1 MQIVDNFKK
10 KIYSIVHFFNDSCKL
25 SIDYDVE
32 TEEDIII
39 ERCKSKDE
47 KIIPQIIWLYWEDV
61 NVPELVLL
69 MVEQIGKVFK
79 GYEVNLLTRD
89 NVAKYLPNLEFPVAI
104 PLAHKSDVIRL
115 NLLYLYGGVW
125 IDSSVIISEIPAW
138 LNDSI
143 NANKY
148 DLIGYYRDKSTLD
161 KNYPIIENWFLAC
174 PAKNEL
180 IKAWLDE
187 LLPIKNIGIEA
198 YYKILSERSDYLA
211 IKQNIDNPTYLLAY
225 LAMQIALRKN
235 NNYNLFLKKSEASAF
250 LYQEKS
256 SWAPYKGMSN
266 LIIKKMNSNYP
277 SIIKLTKLCRLE
289 VEYLLEHGFLTRHSL
304 FNHIFNIK
312 K

>member
-1 MQIVDNFKK
+1 MNYSSIKK
-10 KIYSIVHFFNDSCKL
+10 LGYSIINFLRDKYAGSAE
-25 SIDYDVE
+25 Y
-32 TEEDIII
+32 TENNEKDIII
-39 ERCKSKDE
+39 LNSIQEENRIVPKK
-47 KIIPQIIWLYWEDV
+47 IWLYWEDQ

-69 MVEQIGKVFK
+69 MVEQIRKVFK
-79 GYEVNLLTRD
+79 EYNVNLLTGG
-89 NVAKYLPNLEFPVAI
+89 NLTNYLPDLDFSIAI
-104 PLAHKSDVIRL
+104 PLANKSDIIRL
-115 NLLYLYGGVW
+115 SLLYRYGGIW
-125 IDSSVIISEIPAW
+125 IDSSVIISDFPKW
-138 LNDSI
+138 LEEHM
-143 NANKY
+143 AAEKY
-148 DLIGYYRDKSTLD
+148 DLIAFYREVATIDF
-161 KNYPIIENWFLAC
+161 NFPVIESWFLTS
-174 PAKNEL
+174 PAQNIF
-180 IKAWLDE
+180 IKSWLDE
-187 LLPIKNIGIEA
+187 LMPLKDLGQEKYFKEIRDRE
-198 YYKILSERSDYLA
+198 DYSML
-211 IKQNIDNPTYLLAY
+211 KQNIDNPEYLLVY